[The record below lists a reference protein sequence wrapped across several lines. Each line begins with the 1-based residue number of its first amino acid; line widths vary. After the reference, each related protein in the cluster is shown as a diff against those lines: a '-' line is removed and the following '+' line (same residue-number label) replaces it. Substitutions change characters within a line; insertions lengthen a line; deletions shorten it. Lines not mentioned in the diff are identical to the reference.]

1 MTALADVFTK
11 SVRTVALSTPIAVAG
26 LMAAAVP
33 VSAQSVLKVVPHAD
47 LRNID
52 PIWTT
57 AYITRNHGY
66 LVFDTL
72 FALDE
77 NLEVQP
83 QMAAGHEV
91 SEDGLTY
98 TITLRDEL
106 AFHDGSDVTAE
117 DVVASIERWGAR
129 DGMGQKLMRV
139 TESLEAKDEKT
150 VVLTLSEPYG
160 LVLQSLGKI
169 SSNVPF
175 IMPKRLAETDPNTQI
190 EEVIGSGPFRFVED
204 EWQLGF
210 KHQVQRLI

>member
-1 MTALADVFTK
+1 MPMTALADAIKK
-11 SVRTVALSTPIAVAG
+11 SARTAALSTPIAVAG

-33 VSAQSVLKVVPHAD
+33 VNAESVLKIVPHAD
-47 LRNID
+47 LRNVD

-77 NLEVQP
+77 NLDVQP

-98 TITLRDEL
+98 TITLRDGL
-106 AFHDGSDVTAE
+106 QFHDGAPVTAE
-117 DVVASIERWGAR
+117 DVVASITRWGAR

-139 TESLEAKDEKT
+139 TESLEAADEKT

-175 IMPKRLAETDPNTQI
+175 IMPKRLADTDPNAQV
-190 EEVIGSGPFRFVED
+190 EEIIGSEGC
-204 EWQLGF
+204 
-210 KHQVQRLI
+210 